1 MVTFNFKLKFFLI
14 TVLAF
19 MLFTVIGT
27 LSHELGHI
35 TMAELLGNDAKLFY
49 GSMTS
54 APEGYWEDEDVIAF
68 QKFFEDNR
76 DKLEANPTERKK
88 LLEPYFKPIEEKY
101 PRNPSRS
108 ILITIGGPLQTIL
121 TSIIGLFMLYFRK
134 SKHKSEFKVLDWLGV
149 FLALFILRE
158 VFNGVQGLLV
168 EVFGKVEFYAG
179 DEFGISKYLGW
190 NIWALPSIMM
200 IIGTA
205 VSLYVIFKVIPIRY
219 RLSFILAGLV
229 GGLSGFAIW
238 FGYLGPILLPV
249 KI

>member
-1 MVTFNFKLKFFLI
+1 
-14 TVLAF
+14 

-76 DKLEANPTERKK
+76 EKLEANPTEREK

-190 NIWALPSIMM
+190 NVWALPSIMM

-205 VSLYVIFKVIPIRY
+205 VSVYIIFKVISIQY
-219 RLSFILAGLV
+219 RFSFILAGLV

-249 KI
+249 EI

>member
-1 MVTFNFKLKFFLI
+1 
-14 TVLAF
+14 

-76 DKLEANPTERKK
+76 EKLEANPTERKK

-149 FLALFILRE
+149 
-158 VFNGVQGLLV
+158 QGLLV

-219 RLSFILAGLV
+219 RFSFILAGLV

>member
-76 DKLEANPTERKK
+76 EKLEANPTEREK

-205 VSLYVIFKVIPIRY
+205 VSVYIIFKVISIQY
-219 RLSFILAGLV
+219 RFSFILAGLV

-249 KI
+249 EI

>member
-1 MVTFNFKLKFFLI
+1 
-14 TVLAF
+14 

-76 DKLEANPTERKK
+76 EKLEANPTERKK